1 MLHLHEFSNA
11 EDGIPRAS
19 AKTNWPDSGQHPKSN
34 KEQSK
39 MFGKKNVATIMLGLA
54 SMALPAFS
62 QSEDYGK
69 NEVSVQALGSFVK
82 STTNDSVRNSAT
94 NSGGVLVNYRR
105 FFNDHNGVEVNYG
118 YALNTQ
124 SFLSPSGE
132 SGVKTNSHEV
142 SGAYVFRLPLKRLTP
157 FVLAG
162 AGALVFDPKDFVGA
176 NSQTRAAFIY
186 GGGADFNLSHHLF
199 MRAQYRG
206 FVYNSPTYNLT
217 SLDGT
222 DRITHRAEPSIGF
235 GYRF

>member
-1 MLHLHEFSNA
+1 
-11 EDGIPRAS
+11 
-19 AKTNWPDSGQHPKSN
+19 
-34 KEQSK
+34 
-39 MFGKKNVATIMLGLA
+39 MFGKNNVATITLGIA
-54 SMALPAFS
+54 AMALPAFS
-62 QSEDYGK
+62 QSEDPGK

-82 STTNDSVRNSAT
+82 STTSDGIRNSAT
-94 NSGGVLVNYRR
+94 DSGGVLVNYRR
-105 FFNDHNGVEVNYG
+105 FFNVHNGVEVNYG

-124 SFLSPSGE
+124 NFLSPSGE

-142 SGAYVFRLPLKRLTP
+142 SGAYVFRLSVRRFTP

-162 AGALVFDPKDFVGA
+162 AGALVFDPKDFQGA
-176 NSQTRAAFIY
+176 NSQTRAAFVY
-186 GGGADFNLSHHLF
+186 GGGADFNLSRHLF
-199 MRAQYRG
+199 MRAEYRG